1 LARDG
6 RSAEGAEHGDARV
19 FRNRKVKVHFVGI
32 GGIGMSGIAEVLHN
46 LGYRVQG
53 SDLADSANVRRLID
67 LGIPV
72 AVGHEAENLGAA
84 EVVVISSAVKPDNAE
99 VIAARVRRVPVV
111 RRAEMLGELMRL
123 KWSLAIAGT
132 HGKTTTTSMIGALLE
147 TAQLDPTVINGGII
161 NAYGTNTRLGAGD
174 WMVVEAD
181 ESDGTFTRLPATIAI
196 VTNID
201 PEHLDFY
208 RDFDALRQA
217 FEDFVGNIPFYGFA
231 ALCIDHPIVQGMIPK
246 LSDRRVLTY
255 GFSPQAD
262 IRAIE
267 VRLVR
272 DGAWYDIV
280 VSDALSDRGRTISN
294 MFLPMFGRHNVQN
307 SLAAAAVAEAM
318 ALSDDALRAAMRN
331 FKGVKRR
338 FTKTGE
344 WNGVTV
350 IDDYGHHPVE
360 IAAVLKAAR
369 AIIEGKVIAV
379 VQPHRYTRLA
389 HLFDDFCTCF
399 NDADI
404 VLVADI
410 YAAGEAAIEGVSRDR
425 LVAGLIEHGHRNVR
439 PLADPGELAPIVKE
453 LARPGDMVVCLGAGS
468 ITSWANSL
476 PADLAALQSSSRVA

>member
-1 LARDG
+1 MRALP
-6 RSAEGAEHGDARV
+6 RSIGPI
-19 FRNRKVKVHFVGI
+19 HFVGI

-53 SDLADSANVRRLID
+53 SDLNDSPNVRRLVD
-67 LGIPV
+67 RGIPV
-72 AVGHEAENLGAA
+72 TIGHEAENLGAA
-84 EVVVISSAVKPDNAE
+84 EVVVISSAVKQDNAE

-123 KWSLAIAGT
+123 KWSLAVAGT

-181 ESDGTFTRLPATIAI
+181 ESDGTFTRLPATIAV

-208 RDFDALRQA
+208 QSFEALRRA

-231 ALCIDHPIVQGMIPK
+231 ALCIDHPIVQQMIPK
-246 LSDRRVLTY
+246 LSDRRILTY

-262 IRAIE
+262 IRAVD
-267 VRLVR
+267 VRLGH
-272 DGAWYDIV
+272 DGARYDIV
-280 VSDALSDRGRTISN
+280 VSEALAERSRTIQDL
-294 MFLPMFGRHNVQN
+294 FLPMFGGHNVQN
-307 SLAAAAVAEAM
+307 SLAAAAVAEA
-318 ALSDDALRAAMRN
+318 LGLGDDALRVTLRN

-344 WNGVTV
+344 WNGVAI

-369 AIIEGKVIAV
+369 VIVEGKLIAV
-379 VQPHRYTRLA
+379 VQPHRYTRVF
-389 HLFDDFCTCF
+389 HLFDEFCTCF
-399 NDADI
+399 NDADV

-410 YAAGEAAIEGVSRDR
+410 YAAGEAPIDGVTQEA
-425 LVAGLIEHGHRNVR
+425 LVAGLIQHGHRNVR
-439 PLADPGELAPIVKE
+439 LLDDPSELAPIVRE
-453 LARPGDMVVCLGAGS
+453 LVQPGDMIVCLGAGS
-468 ITSWANSL
+468 ITGWANRL
-476 PADLAALQSSSRVA
+476 PADLANLQSADRVA

>member
-1 LARDG
+1 MRALP
-6 RSAEGAEHGDARV
+6 RSIGPI
-19 FRNRKVKVHFVGI
+19 HFVGI

-53 SDLADSANVRRLID
+53 SDLADSANVRRLVD

-72 AVGHEAENLGAA
+72 AVGHEAENLSGA
-84 EVVVISSAVKPDNAE
+84 EVVVISSAVKPDNPE
-99 VIAARVRRVPVV
+99 VIAARVRRLPVV

-318 ALSDDALRAAMRN
+318 ALGDDALRAAMHN

-389 HLFDDFCTCF
+389 HLFDDFCACF

-410 YAAGEAAIEGVSRDR
+410 YAAGEVAIEGVSRDR
-425 LVAGLIEHGHRNVR
+425 LVAGLIEHGHRSVR
-439 PLADPGELAPIVKE
+439 ALADPGELAPIVKE

-476 PADLAALQSSSRVA
+476 PGDLAALQSSSRVA

>member
-1 LARDG
+1 
-6 RSAEGAEHGDARV
+6 
-19 FRNRKVKVHFVGI
+19 
-32 GGIGMSGIAEVLHN
+32 
-46 LGYRVQG
+46 
-53 SDLADSANVRRLID
+53 
-67 LGIPV
+67 
-72 AVGHEAENLGAA
+72 
-84 EVVVISSAVKPDNAE
+84 
-99 VIAARVRRVPVV
+99 
-111 RRAEMLGELMRL
+111 
-123 KWSLAIAGT
+123 
-132 HGKTTTTSMIGALLE
+132 
-147 TAQLDPTVINGGII
+147 
-161 NAYGTNTRLGAGD
+161 
-174 WMVVEAD
+174 VEAD

-208 RDFDALRQA
+208 GDFDALRQA

-262 IRAIE
+262 IRAVE

-272 DGAWYDIV
+272 DGAWYDIA

-318 ALSDDALRAAMRN
+318 ALGDDAFRAAMRN

-389 HLFDDFCTCF
+389 HLFDGFCTCF

-410 YAAGEAAIEGVSRDR
+410 YAAGEVAIEGVSRDG

-476 PADLAALQSSSRVA
+476 PADLAALQSTSRVA

>member
-1 LARDG
+1 MRALP
-6 RSAEGAEHGDARV
+6 RSIGPI
-19 FRNRKVKVHFVGI
+19 HFVGI

-53 SDLADSANVRRLID
+53 SDLADSANVRRLVD

-72 AVGHEAENLGAA
+72 AVGHEAENLSGA
-84 EVVVISSAVKPDNAE
+84 EVVVISSAVKPDNPE
-99 VIAARVRRVPVV
+99 VIAARVRRLPVV

-208 RDFDALRQA
+208 GDFEALRQA

-318 ALSDDALRAAMRN
+318 ALGDDALRAAMHN

-410 YAAGEAAIEGVSRDR
+410 YAAGEVAIEGVSRDR
-425 LVAGLIEHGHRNVR
+425 LVAGLIEHGHRSVR
-439 PLADPGELAPIVKE
+439 ALADPGELAPIVKE
-453 LARPGDMVVCLGAGS
+453 LACPGDMVVCLGAGS

-476 PADLAALQSSSRVA
+476 PGDLAALPSSSRVA